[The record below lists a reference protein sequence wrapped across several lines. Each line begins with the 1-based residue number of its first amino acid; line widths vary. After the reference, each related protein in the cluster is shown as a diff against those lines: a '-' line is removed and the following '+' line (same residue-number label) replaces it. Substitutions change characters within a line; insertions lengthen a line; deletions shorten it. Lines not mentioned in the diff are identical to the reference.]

1 MNDQSTR
8 SDLLAAVHAA
18 LRSCLEQ
25 LTHEEPDWA
34 NIHLKIAESQR
45 ALAVAEH
52 IASKES
58 PMDSQMA
65 EMMEDIEIIPET
77 EIIAP
82 SADTPRPTAPIQESN
97 ALVGGT
103 PPASGT
109 SLAEKL
115 SEQPLVALQNALSIN
130 DRVRFSALLTDGDVP
145 EFIRLCEAVERC
157 SDFEQAQRLLLEST
171 TDVDWED
178 EDLGGEAFLTL
189 VRRLFLAA

>member
-25 LTHEEPDWA
+25 LTHEEPDWV

-45 ALAVAEH
+45 ALAIAEH

-58 PMDSQMA
+58 TMDSQMA

-115 SEQPLVALQNALSIN
+115 S
-130 DRVRFSALLTDGDVP
+130 
-145 EFIRLCEAVERC
+145 
-157 SDFEQAQRLLLEST
+157 
-171 TDVDWED
+171 
-178 EDLGGEAFLTL
+178 
-189 VRRLFLAA
+189 